1 MIAFLGLYTGF
12 LDFCCFNH
20 GTVKIKCG
28 VMAQDVRD
36 AFGPCEV
43 MCKCFGLLPVYF
55 RAELTFHQKVT
66 NCLHL
71 VAIYGLLAWST
82 GICMPR
88 DMVNYSLSMVMN
100 RSVVLLIVAYYV
112 QPFCNTLAQIGTRM
126 HNDHQRKFI
135 RFFTN
140 LTTAPLCVIFMT
152 TYYLNTDMSDLC
164 YLLASIYF
172 SLHHVIVCS
181 LAGTLGWLLHKRF
194 RALAATL
201 QSFVLVI
208 VMNYVH
214 PFLCTVLCAAMSGK
228 INLILVTIEAIDS
241 KLKALN
247 TEVNFEMYR
256 RFAVFLVH
264 VSTIPIFLLL
274 VIYWAVARATDI
286 IYVFA
291 ATFISFHYFVVVSLD
306 VILVGVLSKQFRAIG
321 EALRSTAGTLGWFT
335 CKRLQALSDTMLRM
349 YFPTSPTS
357 GGFLTTTAPGHTAE
371 TAVCSEKE
379 QLTVL
384 RQIKILHDKL
394 NDVVELVNYCFSVQI
409 TFCVGLCFVIGVVC
423 SFGLFR
429 AFIYRNELFYM
440 GVLNFIWY
448 MYYLFF
454 VLFFIAVGSK
464 ITREVSVY
472 PFSVQSC

>member
-55 RAELTFHQKVT
+55 RGELKFHQKVT

-152 TYYLNTDMSDLC
+152 TYYLNTDMSNLC

-201 QSFVLVI
+201 QS
-208 VMNYVH
+208 
-214 PFLCTVLCAAMSGK
+214 
-228 INLILVTIEAIDS
+228 
-241 KLKALN
+241 
-247 TEVNFEMYR
+247 
-256 RFAVFLVH
+256 
-264 VSTIPIFLLL
+264 
-274 VIYWAVARATDI
+274 
-286 IYVFA
+286 
-291 ATFISFHYFVVVSLD
+291 
-306 VILVGVLSKQFRAIG
+306 
-321 EALRSTAGTLGWFT
+321 TAGTLGWFT
-335 CKRLQALSDTMLRM
+335 CKRLQALSDTILRM
-349 YFPTSPTS
+349 YFPTTPNS

-464 ITREVSVY
+464 ITREMIGATATYLIILIQFDVSFPNLVNVNGTATS
-472 PFSVQSC
+472 PGV

>member
-1 MIAFLGLYTGF
+1 
-12 LDFCCFNH
+12 
-20 GTVKIKCG
+20 
-28 VMAQDVRD
+28 MAQDVRD

-55 RAELTFHQKVT
+55 RGELKFYQKVT

-112 QPFCNTLAQIGTRM
+112 QPFCNTVGCWVFSEKIYLILDNIGSVDEKLAQIGTRM

-201 QSFVLVI
+201 QSLF
-208 VMNYVH
+208 
-214 PFLCTVLCAAMSGK
+214 
-228 INLILVTIEAIDS
+228 ID
-241 KLKALN
+241 
-247 TEVNFEMYR
+247 
-256 RFAVFLVH
+256 
-264 VSTIPIFLLL
+264 
-274 VIYWAVARATDI
+274 
-286 IYVFA
+286 
-291 ATFISFHYFVVVSLD
+291 
-306 VILVGVLSKQFRAIG
+306 
-321 EALRSTAGTLGWFT
+321 
-335 CKRLQALSDTMLRM
+335 
-349 YFPTSPTS
+349 
-357 GGFLTTTAPGHTAE
+357 
-371 TAVCSEKE
+371 
-379 QLTVL
+379 
-384 RQIKILHDKL
+384 
-394 NDVVELVNYCFSVQI
+394 
-409 TFCVGLCFVIGVVC
+409 
-423 SFGLFR
+423 
-429 AFIYRNELFYM
+429 
-440 GVLNFIWY
+440 
-448 MYYLFF
+448 
-454 VLFFIAVGSK
+454 
-464 ITREVSVY
+464 
-472 PFSVQSC
+472 